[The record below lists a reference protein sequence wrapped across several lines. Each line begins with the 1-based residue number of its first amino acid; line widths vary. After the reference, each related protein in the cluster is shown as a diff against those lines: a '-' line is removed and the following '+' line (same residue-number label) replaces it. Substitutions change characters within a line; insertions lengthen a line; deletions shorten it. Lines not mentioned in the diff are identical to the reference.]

1 MPPSFYS
8 DDYVAP
14 SLLDALIKC
23 RDTPTAE
30 IVFSKMKRS
39 IASYGNLMNGFNDEK
54 QGKKTMQLFYQ
65 MKREGLEPDII
76 TYLCAIKALALVG
89 DLSLIEQTID
99 QIPQSILLDSQIRNA
114 LIDMWVRSSSFRM
127 LRAKRIAFVG

>member
-1 MPPSFYS
+1 MPASYYS
-8 DDYVAP
+8 DDYVATP
-14 SLLDALIKC
+14 LLDALIKC
-23 RDTPTAE
+23 RDTLTAE

-65 MKREGLEPDII
+65 MKREGLKPDMII
-76 TYLCAIKALALVG
+76 YLCIIKALSLIG
-89 DLSLIEQTID
+89 DLSLIEPTVN

-114 LIDMWVRSSSFRM
+114 LIDMWVRQRSFRM
-127 LRAKRIAFVG
+127 FRAK